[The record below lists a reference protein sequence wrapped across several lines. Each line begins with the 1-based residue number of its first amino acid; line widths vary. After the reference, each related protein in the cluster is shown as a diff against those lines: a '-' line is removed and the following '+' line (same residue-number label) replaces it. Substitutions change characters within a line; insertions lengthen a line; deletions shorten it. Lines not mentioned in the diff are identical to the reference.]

1 MYDSYDWSTQVL
13 HDDANRVDD
22 HPCAFAGYV
31 EAEIERCLSPPR
43 GGDFPTAALFLV
55 GDSHC
60 LSVLP
65 AFNRAVA
72 GRMSL
77 APACVSGQ
85 PFGAGYEY
93 TDIGSAILR
102 ALTANVHAGDV
113 VAVLNLAATNDYD
126 WLESQLVHGLLR
138 PRGASLLLLGDY
150 PRLTGKTLYTGMGS
164 PVPVDDS
171 KLDALLLAEA
181 AAANF
186 SSLHP
191 AVFAFPQLRLW
202 LSEDGRGGNN
212 WIPGTSMN
220 AYLDDNHLTVDGSRY
235 LAPYLCSALEG
246 WGLFGSSST
255 ATLATADWKDHVR
268 SSNDQLL
275 EGLRVQCYMLHAW
288 GGVPLDF
295 EGGYIRL
302 HPCENLTLDY
312 IRTYDACPA
321 CPEWLSHGW
330 DSVDELRGP
339 A

>member
-1 MYDSYDWSTQVL
+1 MRALILRPNQSF
-13 HDDANRVDD
+13 
-22 HPCAFAGYV
+22 P
-31 EAEIERCLSPPR
+31 PPR
-43 GGDFPTAALFLV
+43 PIYCHLNLGHSLLV
-55 GDSHC
+55 QRFIP
-60 LSVLP
+60 VLP
-65 AFNRAVA
+65 A
-72 GRMSL
+72 
-77 APACVSGQ
+77 P
-85 PFGAGYEY
+85 
-93 TDIGSAILR
+93 R
-102 ALTANVHAGDV
+102 AL
-113 VAVLNLAATNDYD
+113 
-126 WLESQLVHGLLR
+126 SQFAR
-138 PRGASLLLLGDY
+138 P
-150 PRLTGKTLYTGMGS
+150 
-164 PVPVDDS
+164 
-171 KLDALLLAEA
+171 
-181 AAANF
+181 
-186 SSLHP
+186 
-191 AVFAFPQLRLW
+191 
-202 LSEDGRGGNN
+202 LSTWR
-212 WIPGTSMN
+212 S
-220 AYLDDNHLTVDGSRY
+220 LTVDGSRY